1 MRARYTDRRSL
12 PQFARLMRPTR
23 CRYCRKLD
31 HPNIVDYIDSFLE
44 DDTLHIV
51 LQYCEAGDLA
61 KLIRS
66 KRKKGNGHFREEKI
80 VNWFIQ
86 MTMAVDHLHGQ
97 KILHRDLKRVVGA
110 DDASLLRRRAIGTRH
125 LCVSSQRVSLSPA
138 ASQLCALT
146 PPPSDAGP
154 ATCSSR
160 RPT

>member
-1 MRARYTDRRSL
+1 M
-12 PQFARLMRPTR
+12 
-23 CRYCRKLD
+23 
-31 HPNIVDYIDSFLE
+31 DYIDSFLE

-97 KILHRDLKRVVGA
+97 KILHRDLKRVMPPVA
-110 DDASLLRRRAIGTRH
+110 AT
-125 LCVSSQRVSLSPA
+125 SLSRAPRPQASGLRVGCAWA
-138 ASQLCALT
+138 A
-146 PPPSDAGP
+146 
-154 ATCSSR
+154 R
-160 RPT
+160 R